1 MGLSDRDC
9 FNMILETK
17 PKSYTNQ
24 LYIIYEIQT
33 LLGHFDCSLLRN
45 EVDCYLGSSLPDIV
59 FIRFTFAIFTI

>member
-45 EVDCYLGSSLPDIV
+45 EVDCYLGPSLPDIV
-59 FIRFTFAIFTI
+59 FIRFTLAILTI